1 MEEPTETN
9 ENAAIEGDHQL
20 DLETIRLI
28 PCPYSDIIAE
38 FADVEIFVISLDSLL
53 LELCAHRYHN
63 WTLGGQ
69 TIVLCEQ
76 VKQFLGGLEELN
88 AKFKLVTF
96 TELAPLFQQDAF
108 LAFLHPFLLS
118 WVAKSKWADDLDTF
132 KSPLDEKWNDYLYQ
146 LTPSFMLLSLENPP
160 NIVNEP
166 INFADRFIS
175 LAFALINEAIPV
187 VLFSGFVINFTSVN
201 AFRFS
206 TIPLNIDKFKQKI
219 RDKWPECPN
228 QTSQPHN
235 SQLVASCQ
243 DIAEF
248 WAVVLCEELKETEI
262 DGETFEE
269 FQKFCNAVLLSALVC
284 VELGV
289 KRRYLDVEEEQRK
302 GPSPTANKFRRKL
315 LERAQKLLSGSVA
328 ESIHFAL
335 DDLWDGRM
343 VFTCFRRIMSGEKV
357 LPLRRQEKFAQLHK
371 SAGLAVAIPTD
382 LEDKLLDPMS
392 PVLSIQV
399 NNELLRQFIPDL
411 IENVDAHQKC
421 IKTFPLDFSKQ
432 AQTQLG
438 WKFNDIEDPLL
449 IREEEQRELEKM
461 QMADSRKANRLLW
474 RRQDLSKWY
483 QLFSDSLEGQM
494 LVDFTRV
501 PKTNVVETTET
512 NGKQQIEK
520 KEKEGGKK
528 EKDATGGKAGKKGG
542 KPGAGGGKAGTQL
555 SKKDQILKE
564 SREKKNKEQVDSDKQ
579 KIEYA
584 TGIKA
589 NAIAALDDLLRR
601 LELDE
606 SKALC
611 MYQKMLRYNEMFF
624 ERLDAF
630 ESIDQKRIAALE
642 LVESIKVILNKYY
655 EYLDI
660 SQKEK
665 IQHLW
670 ASLGFSV
677 PSSSKRRAEKAYSLD
692 INLVYY
698 QLQYGGRML
707 DILSEPKKDERVTGF
722 LPDAWQRKMLDA
734 VDQDKSALIVAPT
747 SAGKTFVSYYC
758 IEKVL
763 RKSNDDVVVYISP
776 SKALTN
782 QYIGSVYA
790 RFRSKNMSGGKVLYG
805 IYTNEILNN
814 PLNCQVL
821 VTIPDCFEQILLS
834 TSSKCQEFISRIRYV
849 ILDEVHC
856 INQKD
861 TQGLSLGHI
870 WEHIFLLIRCPFL
883 ALSATIGNIEELRNW
898 LQGAEQL
905 KPIDDTSA
913 RKVEL
918 ITYDERWSELEI
930 AVQKI
935 RECPKGVQF
944 ETDEAKFLRG
954 TSVASGDIA
963 DELVDDATASAN
975 DRASVTSRASNNN
988 SPVPSESQATWT
1000 DVIQFFNPFSVY
1012 KLDKLRMFGIPADQR
1027 LTARQVLELY
1037 QMMSDVD
1044 ETVKKEFEPC
1054 KYFKQ
1059 FFVASSADD
1068 PVWLNRQH
1076 LRNFETALKDRFVQW
1091 MQEDKSKI
1099 DRIFNRFESEIR
1111 DEFEKR
1117 SKLSNMRNSA
1127 LFNIMRLVDQLKQ
1140 KAQIPAL
1147 CFNDDREICEHLAIR
1162 VFNELQKRE
1171 ENYKSSPLFQNRY
1184 NFKAEEKAQKLAKRK
1199 RDEEEKAAKRKT
1211 KRTDE
1216 EGNVERGEKKD
1227 DTSPADSDQFALL
1240 RIRMRED
1247 LNRFK
1252 VYGPWTDEDIY
1263 NRVVERMRKTK
1274 SKDPMKKSTE
1284 ILVKLFE
1291 RGIGYHHDGLSNAE
1305 RSAVEALFRRGFL
1318 GVVFSTSTLALG
1330 MNLPCKTVVF
1340 GIDTPKLTPLQF
1352 RQMSGRAG
1360 RRGFDPAGTVIFMS
1374 LPTSKIRRLLTASLA
1389 TLRGNAPFTAAFL
1402 LRLFAYINPEVDGKR
1417 NKLETN
1423 ETQKLKGGGGAAKG
1437 LKQQLL
1443 DPSDVQN
1450 EVVRRKA
1457 ALTLLMAPFVLKTKH
1472 KRVENR
1478 EEKSE
1483 ELLVFTRMLKS
1494 LALFNVQLLR
1504 RLQMLDEKC
1513 YLHGFAQFA
1522 LHMSQREPGNLV
1534 FVRLLQEGVFHRYFG
1549 KCNLFHQ
1556 SDLGPAKDDWV
1567 CILAY
1572 IFTQKML
1579 PFYDNLAVKT
1589 EAIPILPPMNEIIA
1603 TEIEKHNQEVDELM
1617 LACLQLASVD
1627 RRLDN
1632 PVFAL
1637 SGLSAECLSG
1647 SQINFVPAFRSE
1659 FILDERLVPLT
1670 HLTRSDHRGVKIHH
1684 NSYAFDFWK
1693 NPDLEALCSKNKLVK
1708 GERWYLIN
1716 DFNKVLNEIA
1726 NGLSY
1731 IAQPKDPLYKVAKE
1745 VAEEYDEHFRTAF
1758 RMKRKEGKD
1767 DKDKGKEAEEEEEE
1781 AAAAAE
1787 VVVVAKEEPTQ
1798 EKKDSPTV

>member
-392 PVLSIQV
+392 PSENPGGQNQIEQCPFYTV

-411 IENVDAHQKC
+411 IENVDAHQKL
-421 IKTFPLDFSKQ
+421 KLNWV
-432 AQTQLG
+432 G
-438 WKFNDIEDPLL
+438 KFNDIEDPLL

-611 MYQKMLRYNEMFF
+611 MYQKMLRYNE
-624 ERLDAF
+624 
-630 ESIDQKRIAALE
+630 IKRKFNTFGPRWALVFRV
-642 LVESIKVILNKYY
+642 LQNGV
-655 EYLDI
+655 
-660 SQKEK
+660 
-665 IQHLW
+665 
-670 ASLGFSV
+670 
-677 PSSSKRRAEKAYSLD
+677 AEKAYSLD

-1472 KRVENR
+1472 KR
-1478 EEKSE
+1478 
-1483 ELLVFTRMLKS
+1483 
-1494 LALFNVQLLR
+1494 
-1504 RLQMLDEKC
+1504 C

-1549 KCNLFHQ
+1549 KCNLFIKVY
-1556 SDLGPAKDDWV
+1556 LGPSKGM
-1567 CILAY
+1567 C
-1572 IFTQKML
+1572 
-1579 PFYDNLAVKT
+1579 
-1589 EAIPILPPMNEIIA
+1589 
-1603 TEIEKHNQEVDELM
+1603 
-1617 LACLQLASVD
+1617 S
-1627 RRLDN
+1627 
-1632 PVFAL
+1632 
-1637 SGLSAECLSG
+1637 
-1647 SQINFVPAFRSE
+1647 
-1659 FILDERLVPLT
+1659 
-1670 HLTRSDHRGVKIHH
+1670 SD
-1684 NSYAFDFWK
+1684 
-1693 NPDLEALCSKNKLVK
+1693 
-1708 GERWYLIN
+1708 
-1716 DFNKVLNEIA
+1716 
-1726 NGLSY
+1726 
-1731 IAQPKDPLYKVAKE
+1731 
-1745 VAEEYDEHFRTAF
+1745 
-1758 RMKRKEGKD
+1758 
-1767 DKDKGKEAEEEEEE
+1767 
-1781 AAAAAE
+1781 
-1787 VVVVAKEEPTQ
+1787 
-1798 EKKDSPTV
+1798 